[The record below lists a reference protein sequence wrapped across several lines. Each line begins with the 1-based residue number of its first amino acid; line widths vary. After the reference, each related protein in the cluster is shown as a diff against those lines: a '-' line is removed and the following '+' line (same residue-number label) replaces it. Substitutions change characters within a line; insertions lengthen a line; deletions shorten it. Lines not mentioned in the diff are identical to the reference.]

1 MTRYLQ
7 EKIDKYVGL
16 REYGWASAKCISFRV
31 LGKQL
36 PSRAY
41 ISFYLRLNLPL
52 STDPLV
58 DIQIGSIRIASE
70 FKV

>member
-1 MTRYLQ
+1 MQQQ

-16 REYGWASAKCISFRV
+16 PEYGWGSVKCIPFRV
-31 LGKQL
+31 SVKQV